1 MPVCVLEK
9 DGYYHICGQLKLVL
23 HMRVCVSFYRSMSNI
38 SIIMASSQTQT
49 AEPNTTTDYLKI
61 KIKNF
66 GPISQGTII
75 LKPLTVLTGPVGCGK
90 SYAATLI
97 YSIIR
102 AESGLYPD
110 AGQGIT
116 FREKKINEEWAR
128 INTEWK
134 TRNDVQTLSI
144 TEIMGEYFSNIFFKF
159 LKRNFLTSNNDLIQ
173 KGCNYF
179 ELDVES
185 KIIDCLFRYSE
196 QGFNTTEKHRIP
208 PFIQFQRNTGGTISV
223 ETDARKFVFKQTL
236 ETLYNSPIHRAI
248 RDCIV
253 DYRKKSITI
262 ERSIYFPAERSG
274 LTISQRSILAQ
285 YYGIFGIDL
294 GSQPNVMLSGTMRDF
309 FVYVN
314 NIPDQN
320 TEFADIAKDFER
332 NVLNGTVMVKKNTLN
347 THEIYL
353 KQDNV
358 TLPMVHVASAARD
371 LAVFLLYLKHYAKRG
386 DMIVLEEPES
396 NLHPEGQTRL
406 ARLLVQ
412 MTNMGIYVI
421 ITTHSPYIL
430 KQLNQC
436 VIAGTIQNKAK
447 TKVLSDNESIALES
461 ISSYRFESGDSGY
474 EILPVDITKD
484 GMPLTD
490 FERTNDIIYDE
501 LESIRDKL

>member
-1 MPVCVLEK
+1 MCTGKKRILFLVW
-9 DGYYHICGQLKLVL
+9 QLKLVSYI
-23 HMRVCVSFYRSMSNI
+23 RVCVSFYMSISNI
-38 SIIMASSQTQT
+38 LIIMVSSQTQT
-49 AEPNTTTDYLKI
+49 AEPNTTADYLKI

-66 GPISQGTII
+66 GPISQGTIT

-97 YSIIR
+97 YSIIS
-102 AESGLYPD
+102 AEAGCYPD
-110 AGQGIT
+110 AGQGIVT
-116 FREKKINEEWAR
+116 FRDKKIDEEWAR

-134 TRNDVQTLSI
+134 TRNDVQSLNI
-144 TEIMGEYFSNIFFKF
+144 TKIVGEYYSRMFFKF
-159 LKRNFLTSNNDLIQ
+159 IKRNFLTSNNDLIQ

-185 KIIDCLFRYSE
+185 KIIDYLFRYSE
-196 QGFNTTEKHRIP
+196 QGLDTTKKYRVP
-208 PFIQFQRNTGGTISV
+208 PFIQFQRNIGDTISV
-223 ETDARKFVFKQTL
+223 KTDTTKFVFEQTV
-236 ETLYNSPIHRAI
+236 ETLYNSPIHGAI
-248 RDCIV
+248 RDCIA

-285 YYGIFGIDL
+285 YYGKFGFGL
-294 GSQPNVMLSGTMRDF
+294 GSQPNVMLPGTITDF
-309 FVYVN
+309 FVNVN
-314 NIPDQN
+314 SIPDQN
-320 TEFADIAKDFER
+320 TEFANIAKDFER

-358 TLPMVHVASAARD
+358 TLPMVHVASAVRD
-371 LAVFLLYLKHYAKRG
+371 LAVFMLYLKYAARRG

-396 NLHPEGQTRL
+396 NLHPEGQTLL

-447 TKVLSDNESIALES
+447 TKILSDNESIALDA

-484 GMPLTD
+484 GMPRTD

>member
-1 MPVCVLEK
+1 MW
-9 DGYYHICGQLKLVL
+9 QFKLVS
-23 HMRVCVSFYRSMSNI
+23 HIYVCVSFYMSISNI
-38 SIIMASSQTQT
+38 LIIMVSSQTQT
-49 AEPNTTTDYLKI
+49 AEPNTTVDYLKI

-66 GPISQGTII
+66 GPISQGTIT

-90 SYAATLI
+90 SYAATLM
-97 YSIIR
+97 YTIIS
-102 AESGLYPD
+102 AESGYYPETKQD
-110 AGQGIT
+110 IIAL
-116 FREKKINEEWAR
+116 REKKIDEEWAR
-128 INTEWK
+128 INTEWE
-134 TRNDVQTLSI
+134 TRNDVQSLNI
-144 TEIMGEYFSNIFFKF
+144 TKIVGEYYSSMFFKF
-159 LKRNFLTSNNDLIQ
+159 IKRNFLTSNNDLI
-173 KGCNYF
+173 KKDCNYF
-179 ELDVES
+179 ELDIES
-185 KIIDCLFRYSE
+185 KIIDGLFRYSE

-208 PFIQFQRNTGGTISV
+208 PFIQFQRNVNGTISV
-223 ETDARKFVFKQTL
+223 NTDATTFVYEPTL
-236 ETLYNSPIHRAI
+236 KTVFDDSPIYEAI
-248 RDCIV
+248 RSGIA
-253 DYRKKSITI
+253 DYYKKSITI
-262 ERSIYFPAERSG
+262 ERSVYFPAERSG

-285 YYGIFGIDL
+285 YYDKFNIGF
-294 GSQPNVMLSGTMRDF
+294 GSQPNIMLPGTMTDF
-309 FVYVN
+309 FVDVN
-314 NIPDQN
+314 NISDQN

-353 KQDNV
+353 QRNNV
-358 TLPMVHVASAARD
+358 TLPMVRVASTVRD
-371 LAVFLLYLKHYAKRG
+371 LAVFLLYLKHDAKRG
-386 DMIVLEEPES
+386 DLVVLEEPES

-436 VIAGTIQNKAK
+436 VIAGTIQNKTK

-461 ISSYRFESGDSGY
+461 ISSYRFEPSDSGY

-484 GMPLTD
+484 GIPLSD